1 MVFSEREKNIKKNIF
16 RGRHGA
22 VAAPLLHLPIPRP
35 HSLFFTFP
43 APPTISSTFP
53 TPSASSVPEPP
64 SANLLPTLS
73 IRPAPIPSLIYSLTC
88 PQLSPAC
95 LSLTLLSSLCSLY
108 LFYPYPS
115 NHSPFHLPSPDF
127 FPLSPYLSGFFL
139 DLPLPVL
146 SLRNTYFLTAFLK
159 PLLLSGL

>member
-1 MVFSEREKNIKKNIF
+1 MREKRILKRIYSGAATA
-16 RGRHGA
+16 RGGPL
-22 VAAPLLHLPIPRP
+22 PLLFSHRSLY
-35 HSLFFTFP
+35 LFFTFP
-43 APPTISSTFP
+43 APSTISSTLP
-53 TPSASSVPEPP
+53 APSASSVPEPP

-95 LSLTLLSSLCSLY
+95 LSLPLLSSLCSLY

-115 NHSPFHLPSPDF
+115 NHNPFHLPSPDF
-127 FPLSPYLSGFFL
+127 FPLSPYLFGFFL

-146 SLRNTYFLTAFLK
+146 SLRYTYFLTAFLK